1 MDEVDHGHHDAA
13 PLSGRAGDV
22 LRQAREALGLTL
34 ADIGARTRIPLRHLQ
49 AIETSDYSELPSATY
64 AVGFAKAYARSVGA
78 DEIAIARQVR
88 GDVADMGPRRPLYEP
103 YEIVDQTRVPP
114 RGLVIVGLGVALAIL
129 IVIAVWFGTGWFRG
143 GQGAATTVAA
153 GPTVSAPV
161 PEPTR
166 IARPNPAGGQVTLT
180 ATDEVWLEVYDADG
194 KRLRTG
200 TMKAGD
206 RFDVPRDAKDPKI
219 NVGRPDKLTVTLNGS
234 AAPPLGDGARP
245 IKGIGVSAAAVAARL
260 AGGATPV
267 AAPTP
272 APAPA
277 PGAGPSPTAD

>member
-1 MDEVDHGHHDAA
+1 MDEVEHGHHDAA
-13 PLSGRAGDV
+13 PMPGRVGDV
-22 LRQAREALGLTL
+22 LRQAREAMGLTL

-49 AIETSDYSELPSATY
+49 AIEASDYNELPSPTY
-64 AVGFAKAYARSVGA
+64 AVGFAKAFARVVGA
-78 DEIAIARQVR
+78 DEVAVAQQVR
-88 GDVADMGPRRPLYEP
+88 GDVANMGPRRPQYEP

-143 GQGAATTVAA
+143 GEGATAPVVA
-153 GPTVSAPV
+153 GPAVTAPV
-161 PEPTR
+161 PAPTK
-166 IARPNPAGGQVTLT
+166 IARPAPGGGQVTLT

-194 KRLRTG
+194 TRLRTG

-260 AGGATPV
+260 AGGATPTTGLGT
-267 AAPTP
+267 APT
-272 APAPA
+272 
-277 PGAGPSPTAD
+277 AG